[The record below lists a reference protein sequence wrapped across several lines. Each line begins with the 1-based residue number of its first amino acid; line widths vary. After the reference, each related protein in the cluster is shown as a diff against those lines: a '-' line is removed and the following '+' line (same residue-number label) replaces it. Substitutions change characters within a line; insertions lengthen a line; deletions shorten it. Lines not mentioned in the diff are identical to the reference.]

1 MKKYML
7 FLALMLFATDARAMQ
22 IVIRRMNGDEIIL
35 EVESGDSI
43 DNVKQKIED
52 KKGIPAGKQRLIFS
66 GKELEDGRTLA
77 DYNIQKK
84 TTIHLM
90 ERQTSSA
97 ESRFDGYPADLK
109 DCLSDLETS
118 DPAALNAALTALA
131 PAAAPV
137 VAAQSAAS
145 VNRLFSVV
153 SGRFAPQTETK
164 GRAGGGMEPEG
175 VTAWAQGFANK
186 SKLSDA
192 DPARGFSGRSAGFAA
207 GFEKSADAGKAGL
220 GYAFARGKVD
230 AFARDIDTDTHSLFV
245 YGEYKPDR
253 LFFDGMLA
261 YSFSDWDERKNV
273 LSSIYTAGYDVDTFA
288 AQAVAGYDAGVVSSG
303 VGARYLHFRR
313 DGYADTA
320 TQYVS
325 ADSDDILTGIAEI
338 KAAKNFGKFSPQI
351 RVAATYDFI
360 SDKTNVPVT
369 LTNGT
374 SYVVESGRL
383 HRWGF
388 EGGAGVSM
396 RFGAAYEASLSYDG
410 VFRTHYT
417 DHTMTIEVK
426 RAF

>member
-1 MKKYML
+1 MKKCML
-7 FLALMLFATDARAMQ
+7 FPALMLFATEVNAMQ
-22 IVIRRMNGDEIIL
+22 IFVWTTEKHITL
-35 EVESGDSI
+35 EVEPTDR
-43 DNVKQKIED
+43 IED
-52 KKGIPAGKQRLIFS
+52 IKEKIKDKEGIAAESQRLIFA
-66 GKELEDGRTLA
+66 GKILEDGNMLQ
-77 DYNIQKK
+77 DYSIQKDS
-84 TTIHLM
+84 TLHLKLL
-90 ERQTSSA
+90 SA
-97 ESRFDGYPADLK
+97 SSRFDGYPADLK
-109 DCLSDLETS
+109 DRLSALETS
-118 DPAALNAALTALA
+118 GSAGLNAALTALS
-131 PAAAPV
+131 PVAAPV
-137 VAAQSAAS
+137 VTAQSAAS

-153 SGRFAPQTETK
+153 SGRFIPQTETK
-164 GRAGGGMEPEG
+164 GRAAGTEPEG
-175 VTAWAQGFANK
+175 VTAWAQGFSNK

-220 GYAFARGKVD
+220 GYAFVRGNVD

-273 LSSIYTAGYDVDTFA
+273 LGSIYTAGYDVDTFA

-303 VGARYLHFRR
+303 VGARYLHLRR
-313 DGYADTA
+313 DGYTDTA
-320 TQYVS
+320 AQRVS
-325 ADSDDILTGIAEI
+325 ADSDGILTGIAEI
-338 KAAKNFGKFSPQI
+338 KAAKNFGTFSPHI

-360 SDKTNVPVT
+360 SDKTSAPVT
-369 LTNGT
+369 LTNGK

-426 RAF
+426 RTF